1 MTLKYRSA
9 ELDKMDPFDRIQA
22 FKKKKY
28 PYPWTPK
35 RSRVAFVFHVI
46 KKWFQGSPGI
56 LFAEGGHYI
65 DGPMGSGKT
74 LLMNIIL
81 EIMLS
86 HGGFAWAN
94 IREFLYKPVKTFDLD
109 DLFADGK
116 QKYRLDSKDDK
127 GRYCKALILD
137 EVNATFNRRQNH
149 QRAYN
154 DTFIPLIKMLVSL
167 RNASNIPRFYLIGQS
182 LLLQDGQLQEVI
194 KYRHFVKSKK
204 RWRYWFWRNQLKCAM
219 VPYKIKIE
227 DYIKVGTDEKGAA
240 IWQKMKGNHVIKVD
254 PWMLETFNTHA
265 FADLFT
271 DIPLYSG
278 KKPTEK

>member
-1 MTLKYRSA
+1 MTIRRTIQDL
-9 ELDKMDPFDRIQA
+9 EKMDPFQCIQA
-22 FKKKKY
+22 YKKKKY

-35 RSRVAFVFHVI
+35 RSRIVFAIQVI

-56 LFAEGGHYI
+56 LYAEGGHYI

-81 EIMLS
+81 ENMLS

-94 IREFLYKPVKTFDLD
+94 IREFLYKPVKSFDLE
-109 DLFADGK
+109 DLFEDGK
-116 QKYRLDSKDDK
+116 QKYRLDNKDEK
-127 GRYCKALILD
+127 GRPCKALILD
-137 EVNATFNRRQNH
+137 EINATFNRRQNH
-149 QRAYN
+149 QRTYN
-154 DTFIPLIKMLVSL
+154 DMFIPLVKMLVTL
-167 RNASNIPRFYLIGQS
+167 RNASSISRFYLIGQS

-204 RWRYWFWRNQLKCAM
+204 RWRYWFWRNELKIAK

-227 DYIKVGTDEKGAA
+227 DYIKIGTDEKGGAL
-240 IWQKMKGNHVIKVD
+240 WQKLKGKHVIKVD

-265 FADLFT
+265 FSDLFA
-271 DIPLYSG
+271 DIPLYTA
-278 KKPTEK
+278 KKPAEK

>member
-1 MTLKYRSA
+1 
-9 ELDKMDPFDRIQA
+9 
-22 FKKKKY
+22 
-28 PYPWTPK
+28 
-35 RSRVAFVFHVI
+35 
-46 KKWFQGSPGI
+46 
-56 LFAEGGHYI
+56 
-65 DGPMGSGKT
+65 MGSGKT

-81 EIMLS
+81 ELMLA

-94 IREFLYKPVKTFDLD
+94 IREFLYKPVKTFNLD

-137 EVNATFNRRQNH
+137 EINATFNRRQNH

-154 DTFIPLIKMLVSL
+154 DTFIPLVKMLVSL
-167 RNASNIPRFYLIGQS
+167 RNASFIPRFYLIGQS

-204 RWRYWFWRNQLKCAM
+204 RWRYWFWRNKLKCAL

-227 DYIKVGTDEKGAA
+227 DYIKVGTDEKGGA
-240 IWQKMKGNHVIKVD
+240 IWNKLKGKHVIKVE

-265 FADLFT
+265 FADLFA
-271 DIPLYSG
+271 DIPLYSDKNPTG
-278 KKPTEK
+278 K